1 MWPRQQDKIDVVISN
16 IERHTTLL
24 RSEVTMRHIREEY
37 ELRAKSLTHFDQ
49 ETEFQDQ
56 QRFQTLK
63 TRMSP
68 RTYDDQLDRLL
79 MRSCQGS
86 AKWLVK
92 DKSFL
97 SWLETSNTA
106 VKWLWIHG
114 IPGSGKT
121 FLCAAAVTE
130 AKARHR
136 TLFAFA
142 SHIHQSI
149 LTARCILQS
158 LVFQIAFDSK
168 DAQIAIVES
177 DERNLSGSTTF
188 VSGLLKTLLKSIG
201 PTYIILDGLDEMD
214 AVERRIL
221 LQQLDELDDCTEV
234 KILISSRPEDDIA
247 NTLAAKAVGIRVD
260 KENSGAIQTYVNERT
275 HNWLDREGF
284 DQEARR
290 QIKSLLLP
298 VTGNANGEKLNRTEP
313 DDNNM
318 VKLLTLRSR
327 HVSIRSNCLG
337 QRRTSHQSRGN

>member
-1 MWPRQQDKIDVVISN
+1 M
-16 IERHTTLL
+16 
-24 RSEVTMRHIREEY
+24 
-37 ELRAKSLTHFDQ
+37 THFDQ
-49 ETEFQDQ
+49 EAEFQDQ

-68 RTYDDQLDRLL
+68 RIYDHELDRLL
-79 MRSCQGS
+79 IRSYQGS
-86 AKWLVK
+86 AKWLFK

-97 SWLETSNTA
+97 GWLETSNTA
-106 VKWLWIHG
+106 VRWLWING

-130 AKARHR
+130 AQARQRHR

-142 SHIHQSI
+142 SHIHQST

-158 LVFQIAFDSK
+158 LVFQLAFDAK
-168 DAQIAIVES
+168 DIQLAIVHS
-177 DERNLSGSTTF
+177 DERNLSGSTTY
-188 VSGLLKTLLKSIG
+188 VSELLKTLLKSIG

-221 LQQLDELDDCTEV
+221 LQQLAGLDDLTEV

-247 NTLAAKAVGIRVD
+247 STLAAKAVGIRVD
-260 KENSGAIQTYVNERT
+260 KENSGAIQTYVNQRT
-275 HNWLDREGF
+275 QNWLNREGF
-284 DQEARR
+284 DQETQR

-298 VTGNANGEKLNRTEP
+298 VTGNANGEKHNRIEP
-313 DDNNM
+313 NDHNM

-327 HVSIRSNCLG
+327 HVSIRSNHLG
-337 QRRTSHQSRGN
+337 QRRKS